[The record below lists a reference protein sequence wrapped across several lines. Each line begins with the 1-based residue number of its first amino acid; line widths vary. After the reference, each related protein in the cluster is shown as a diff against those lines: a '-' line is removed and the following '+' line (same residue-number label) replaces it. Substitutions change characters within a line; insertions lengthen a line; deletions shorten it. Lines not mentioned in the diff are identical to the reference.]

1 MFQTFCK
8 DEIFINYM
16 QNKVKFLRVKK
27 LENFAGFSF
36 ADDQYLFIQ
45 KKVPHKFL
53 PQTISSLLGNSGL
66 MIIFQIFEFIFSPRN
81 NEV

>member
-36 ADDQYLFIQ
+36 ADDQYLFIFAEFNFANLGEIR
-45 KKVPHKFL
+45 KHKFRKKISA
-53 PQTISSLLGNSGL
+53 QISSA
-66 MIIFQIFEFIFSPRN
+66 N
-81 NEV
+81 NFFP